1 MTMAKHLINSVT
13 LLYQHQQTYE
23 PPRTEVL
30 NLVPY
35 GILISSA
42 IDGLTNT
49 ESFDMS
55 EMIMFP

>member
-1 MTMAKHLINSVT
+1 MATYLINSAT
-13 LLYQHQQTYE
+13 FLYQHIYE

-35 GILISSA
+35 GILTSSA
-42 IDGLTNT
+42 VMGLTNT

-55 EMIMFP
+55 EMIVFP

>member
-1 MTMAKHLINSVT
+1 MAKHLINNAT
-13 LLYQHQQTYE
+13 LLYQHQHTYE

-35 GILISSA
+35 GILTSSA
-42 IDGLTNT
+42 VMGLTNT

-55 EMIMFP
+55 EMIVFP

>member
-1 MTMAKHLINSVT
+1 MAKHLINSVT
-13 LLYQHQQTYE
+13 LLYQHQKTYE

-35 GILISSA
+35 GILTSSA
-42 IDGLTNT
+42 VMGLTNT

-55 EMIMFP
+55 EMIVFP

>member
-1 MTMAKHLINSVT
+1 MAKHLINSVT
-13 LLYQHQQTYE
+13 LLYQRKQTCE

-55 EMIMFP
+55 EMIVFP